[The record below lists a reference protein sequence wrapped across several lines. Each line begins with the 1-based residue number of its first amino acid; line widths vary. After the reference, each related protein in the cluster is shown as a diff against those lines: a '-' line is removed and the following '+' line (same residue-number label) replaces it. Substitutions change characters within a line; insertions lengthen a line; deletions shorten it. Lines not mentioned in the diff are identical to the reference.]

1 MVQCVHDNTV
11 RTCPVCRRILQIKNQ
26 QTVSLKKLVVLV
38 SDLLFFRRH
47 ATIYNRGPLTEPGM
61 DIAIRINTF
70 NARDNIKIPVTE
82 PLKTAIVNFGQHPRQ
97 TLRINDVVFRSLQAI
112 EFKNN
117 NNNNNRSNNNNNNRS
132 NNNNSRSNNNNNNM
146 SNRNN
151 STPFASPTRPRR
163 R

>member
-26 QTVSLKKLVVLV
+26 QTVSLKKLVSLV

-47 ATIYNRGPLTEPGM
+47 ATIYNRGPLTDPGM
-61 DIAIRINTF
+61 EIASNINNF
-70 NARDNIKIPVTE
+70 NSSDNIKIPVTE

-97 TLRINDVVFRSLQAI
+97 TLRINDVLFRSLQAI

-117 NNNNNRSNNNNNNRS
+117 MI
-132 NNNNSRSNNNNNNM
+132 NNNNNNM

>member
-38 SDLLFFRRH
+38 SDLLFSRRH
-47 ATIYNRGPLTEPGM
+47 ATLYNRGPLTDPGM
-61 DIAIRINTF
+61 EIALNINTF
-70 NARDNIKIPVTE
+70 NSSDNIKIPVTE
-82 PLKTAIVNFGQHPRQ
+82 PLKTAIVNFGQHP
-97 TLRINDVVFRSLQAI
+97 TDTIRIKDVLFRSLQAI

-117 NNNNNRSNNNNNNRS
+117 NNNNRSNLNNT
-132 NNNNSRSNNNNNNM
+132 
-146 SNRNN
+146 
-151 STPFASPTRPRR
+151 TPFASPTRPRR

>member
-26 QTVSLKKLVVLV
+26 QTVSLKKLVALV

-47 ATIYNRGPLTEPGM
+47 ATIYNRGPLTDPGM
-61 DIAIRINTF
+61 DIASNINTF
-70 NARDNIKIPVTE
+70 NASDNIKIPVTE
-82 PLKTAIVNFGQHPRQ
+82 PLKTAIVNFGQHP
-97 TLRINDVVFRSLQAI
+97 THNIRIKDVLFRSLQAI

-117 NNNNNRSNNNNNNRS
+117 NNNNNRSNNNNN
-132 NNNNSRSNNNNNNM
+132 SR

-151 STPFASPTRPRR
+151 TTPFASPTRPRR

>member
-47 ATIYNRGPLTEPGM
+47 ATIYNRGPLTDPGM
-61 DIAIRINTF
+61 DIALNINTF

-97 TLRINDVVFRSLQAI
+97 TLRINDVLFRSLQAI

-117 NNNNNRSNNNNNNRS
+117 NNNNNNNNNMI
-132 NNNNSRSNNNNNNM
+132 NNNNNNM

>member
-47 ATIYNRGPLTEPGM
+47 ATIYNRGPLTDPGM
-61 DIAIRINTF
+61 DIASNINTF

-97 TLRINDVVFRSLQAI
+97 TLRINDVLFRSLQAI

-117 NNNNNRSNNNNNNRS
+117 MI
-132 NNNNSRSNNNNNNM
+132 NNNNNNM

>member
-47 ATIYNRGPLTEPGM
+47 PTIYNRGPLTEPGM
-61 DIAIRINTF
+61 DIALNINTF

-97 TLRINDVVFRSLQAI
+97 TLRINDVLFRSLQAI

-117 NNNNNRSNNNNNNRS
+117 MI
-132 NNNNSRSNNNNNNM
+132 NNNNNNM

>member
-47 ATIYNRGPLTEPGM
+47 STLYNRGPLTDPGM
-61 DIAIRINTF
+61 EIALNINNF
-70 NARDNIKIPVTE
+70 NSSDNIKIPVTE

-97 TLRINDVVFRSLQAI
+97 TLRINDVLFRSLQAI

-117 NNNNNRSNNNNNNRS
+117 MI
-132 NNNNSRSNNNNNNM
+132 NNNNNNM